1 MTTDRTT
8 WTAEDHAY
16 EAAYEC
22 CWLGW
27 PSSVRV
33 ASYLAGHEAALAA
46 VLGDEGA
53 RRHPALRAMTAHLAG
68 LHKAYTAVPVLTG
81 ATCAVIA
88 EWLAGEE
95 RHWMAE
101 LGDTDLVRRHW
112 RLRLIVTHLAALHEV
127 TGAGAPDHVLD
138 EVEQRA
144 AELGVPRIGDATP
157 LRPGEEAGTLWRPT
171 TRSSVSCASAGP
183 GRRTAGA
190 LASGSPG
197 RKRRAATREQ

>member
-1 MTTDRTT
+1 MTTDRTA
-8 WTAEDHAY
+8 WTPEDHAY

-33 ASYLAGHEAALAA
+33 AAWLARHEAALTAT
-46 VLGDEGA
+46 LGDEGA
-53 RRHPALRAMTAHLAG
+53 RRHPALRAVTAHLAG

-81 ATCAVIA
+81 ATCALVA
-88 EWLAGEE
+88 EWLAEEE

-101 LGDTDLVRRHW
+101 LGDSDLVRRFW

-157 LRPGEEAGTLWRPT
+157 LRPDKEGALWRPT
-171 TRSSVSCASAGP
+171 TRSSASCASAGP
-183 GRRTAGA
+183 GRRTASA
-190 LASGSPG
+190 FASGSPG